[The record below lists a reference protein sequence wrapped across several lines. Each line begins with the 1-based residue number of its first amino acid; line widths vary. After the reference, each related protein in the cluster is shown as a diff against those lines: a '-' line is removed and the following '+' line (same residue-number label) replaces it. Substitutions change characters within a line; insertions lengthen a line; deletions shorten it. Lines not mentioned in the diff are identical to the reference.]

1 MATMTAPPA
10 PTAPT
15 PGEHLRH
22 PNIYANLMP
31 DEVIAARDTR
41 RLKQRILVALAALI
55 GLLVLIY
62 FISVIQTAHARGQ
75 LSSAQSEAA
84 KLTKQQ
90 KQYAPLVQAQSQ
102 AQAIRTQLGR
112 LMQGDIQWKPLIT
125 TLRKAPSGIS
135 LTSAAMNVTTGT
147 AQTSTST
154 TVAQNAG
161 NNVLNQTGKQSIG
174 TLTITGQA
182 NDKNTIASYVD
193 YLNSVPGF
201 TAAFPSSVS
210 LSSKTYEF
218 TISVIVTT
226 DLLGG
231 RYSTTNAAQGG
242 K

>member
-1 MATMTAPPA
+1 MWQLDSEATKASSGSTAA
-10 PTAPT
+10 GSDSGTGT
-15 PGEHLRH
+15 TCGE
-22 PNIYANLMP
+22 
-31 DEVIAARDTR
+31 DEP
-41 RLKQRILVALAALI
+41 
-55 GLLVLIY
+55 
-62 FISVIQTAHARGQ
+62 AHARGQ
-75 LSSAQSEAA
+75 LSSAQAEAA
-84 KLTKQQ
+84 KLTRQQ

-125 TLRKAPSGIS
+125 TLRKAPSGIA

-147 AQTSTST
+147 AQSGTAST

-161 NNVLNQTGKQSIG
+161 NNVLNQTGKQAIG

-193 YLNSVPGF
+193 YLNSVAGF
-201 TAAFPSSVS
+201 TAAFPSSVT